1 MAQEPGISILVVDDE
16 ESLRLT
22 FQIFLQRQGYELVI
36 TASSFEEALAAIDE
50 HDFDLIISDIVL
62 EGTSGI
68 DLLRRIRE
76 MGRDCP
82 VVMVTG
88 YPNVDTASEAV
99 RLGAFD
105 YISKPVDKD
114 TLLKT
119 ARLALRQYRLEQE
132 KERVEV
138 QNKQYQ
144 ALLETVFKSVS
155 DAIIT
160 LDQELTIVTMNQAG
174 QNLMR
179 DLTPGSSSGDNFREL
194 CSREDLRIFQEDAVH
209 VLKTGMEINEHR
221 VECSTA
227 DKQERILSVCVSPFT
242 DLQNNSHGVV
252 IVARDMSCVLP
263 EKKSGRRTSFH
274 RFIGQSDSM
283 QTVYTMIENVGKVD
297 TTVLITG
304 ESGTGKELAA
314 DALHLESH
322 RKSRPMVKVD
332 CTAIPEN
339 LLESELFGHRKGA
352 FTGADRD
359 RMGRILQADGG
370 TLFLDEIGNI
380 SAMVQLR
387 LLRFLQEKTFYPV
400 GRDTPIQ
407 VDTRII
413 TATNLNLIQMVRQGE
428 FREDLYFRLR
438 VIDVI
443 LPALRERQGDV
454 ELLVH
459 FFLKQISKKINKE
472 ISGISD
478 QAMLYLI
485 AYPWPG
491 NVRELEHVLERAC
504 VLCPGSTIAAEQLP
518 GEITLYRAG
527 AVQPT
532 QAEMGVQAGSPTLEA
547 VVTPLNQPAEVI
559 QENTPEG
566 RILYALRKC
575 GGNKAKAARLL
586 EIDRSTLYRKIKE
599 LHIDLSVLDV

>member
-1 MAQEPGISILVVDDE
+1 MAQETGISILVVDDE

-209 VLKTGMEINEHR
+209 VLKTG
-221 VECSTA
+221 
-227 DKQERILSVCVSPFT
+227 
-242 DLQNNSHGVV
+242 
-252 IVARDMSCVLP
+252 
-263 EKKSGRRTSFH
+263 
-274 RFIGQSDSM
+274 
-283 QTVYTMIENVGKVD
+283 
-297 TTVLITG
+297 
-304 ESGTGKELAA
+304 
-314 DALHLESH
+314 
-322 RKSRPMVKVD
+322 
-332 CTAIPEN
+332 
-339 LLESELFGHRKGA
+339 
-352 FTGADRD
+352 
-359 RMGRILQADGG
+359 
-370 TLFLDEIGNI
+370 NI
-380 SAMVQLR
+380 
-387 LLRFLQEKTFYPV
+387 
-400 GRDTPIQ
+400 
-407 VDTRII
+407 II
-413 TATNLNLIQMVRQGE
+413 TT
-428 FREDLYFRLR
+428 
-438 VIDVI
+438 
-443 LPALRERQGDV
+443 
-454 ELLVH
+454 
-459 FFLKQISKKINKE
+459 
-472 ISGISD
+472 
-478 QAMLYLI
+478 
-485 AYPWPG
+485 
-491 NVRELEHVLERAC
+491 
-504 VLCPGSTIAAEQLP
+504 
-518 GEITLYRAG
+518 
-527 AVQPT
+527 
-532 QAEMGVQAGSPTLEA
+532 
-547 VVTPLNQPAEVI
+547 
-559 QENTPEG
+559 
-566 RILYALRKC
+566 
-575 GGNKAKAARLL
+575 
-586 EIDRSTLYRKIKE
+586 
-599 LHIDLSVLDV
+599 